1 MNVIK
6 GDKLGAIKL
15 SFIVT
20 KEGTITQVKH
30 DAMTTGYT
38 SIDQKLMELIKNIP
52 GEWTP
57 AENANGEK
65 MDYEFVFTFGP
76 RDGC

>member
-1 MNVIK
+1 
-6 GDKLGAIKL
+6 
-15 SFIVT
+15 
-20 KEGTITQVKH
+20 
-30 DAMTTGYT
+30 
-38 SIDQKLMELIKNIP
+38 MELNKNIP